1 MGYDMKR
8 LLISMLAAFIG
19 VSAQGQ
25 SPTFQEFFSQKKT
38 QIQYLLQ
45 QIAALKVQLGHLKEG
60 YDIVQKGLNTV
71 GEIREGKFSMDRTY
85 LSSLKTV
92 SPVVRDAP
100 MLKKCL
106 AFERRILTDFQSLNQ
121 ECQSDEIFS
130 ETERGYVASVYANV
144 LSACSDSMTELE
156 LVLTTGQAEMQD
168 AERLSRLE
176 AVQET
181 LLELHSFSQDFIAG
195 ARALSLQRKKD
206 ADDIKLARKLYQQI

>member
-1 MGYDMKR
+1 
-8 LLISMLAAFIG
+8 MLAAFIG
-19 VSAQGQ
+19 LSAQGQ

-71 GEIREGKFSMDRTY
+71 GEIRAGKFSMDRTY

-92 SPVVRDAP
+92 SPVVRDSP
-100 MLKKCL
+100 MLKACL
-106 AFERRILTDFQSLNQ
+106 ALERRILTDFRALNQ
-121 ECQSDEIFS
+121 ECQAEETFS
-130 ETERGYVASVYANV
+130 EAERNYVASVYANV
-144 LSACSDSMTELE
+144 LSSCSDSMTEVE
-156 LVLTTGQAEMQD
+156 IVLTEGQAEMQD

-181 LLELHSFSQDFIAG
+181 LLDLYSFSQGFIAG
-195 ARALSLQRKKD
+195 TRALSLQRKKD